1 MQAIGVILVLCAFLF
16 QVWVTVRAFRCTL
29 FESSQ
34 KRTQAQLIWL
44 LPVVGA
50 AIVFSVISIE
60 EANERPK
67 KEQRG

>member
-1 MQAIGVILVLCAFLF
+1 MSDALPPSPLREHLALALTPELGP
-16 QVWVTVRAFRCTL
+16 
-29 FESSQ
+29 